1 MFWKKKKEQEAVEVV
16 EPSREQE
23 TLLAIKKTQAK
34 LLKYQKD
41 LCAKEE
47 EALTAVETIQDSFD
61 NVLSVNN
68 DLKEKLSRFQEEFA
82 SVASATDEF
91 ETVKSEIAGSVSV
104 AKDNVE
110 NLKDSAEAVQTSF
123 TEIKEVFAQFEE
135 AVTRINDCMSQITEV
150 AEQTNL
156 LALNASIEAAR
167 AGEQGRGF
175 AVVAEE
181 VRKLSDAIKTLVYQV
196 HESIEDVEKSSNQMT
211 ASITNSEEALATS
224 VNSVD
229 ATYESIDGIVA
240 SAEGVGNVQMI
251 IKNAADESGKE
262 LSELDSSFKDLED
275 EFSRV
280 SKNIDTATA
289 VGSTKSVV
297 YDKLEDAISKMHE
310 IA

>member
-1 MFWKKKKEQEAVEVV
+1 M
-16 EPSREQE
+16 
-23 TLLAIKKTQAK
+23 
-34 LLKYQKD
+34 LK
-41 LCAKEE
+41 
-47 EALTAVETIQDSFD
+47 
-61 NVLSVNN
+61 
-68 DLKEKLSRFQEEFA
+68 
-82 SVASATDEF
+82 
-91 ETVKSEIAGSVSV
+91 
-104 AKDNVE
+104 